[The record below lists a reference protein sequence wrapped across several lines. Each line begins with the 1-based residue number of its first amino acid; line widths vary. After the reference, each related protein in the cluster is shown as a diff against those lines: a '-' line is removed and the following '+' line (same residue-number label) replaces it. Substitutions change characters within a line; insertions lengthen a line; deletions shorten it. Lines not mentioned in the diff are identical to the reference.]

1 MDDSNLNMD
10 IANQNIDGASARDFE
25 DTQIA
30 VESCLRTCAL
40 EELVKVARGIEIAEE
55 EWKDK
60 SKAAVMRAIGNVF
73 DELPNDVAKKGMVMK
88 LLMFT
93 PDRVTKMIMK
103 MLLKEDGD
111 GDEQPTHE
119 TYVVDEMHST
129 RKATEDLNQT
139 MNQLL
144 VGMTRNE
151 ESKKLLRKEFKISG
165 VIGTARDSL
174 NYISICSQVADAKKK
189 HYTDDEI
196 VMAIR
201 RAVAPASSLRN
212 YLDSRPD
219 MTLEQTLKFIR
230 SAMKEKT
237 STELFQELSNAKQ
250 LQDEDAQK
258 FVLRIMD
265 LRERVTIASTRD
277 GDIPYDGILV
287 REMFLHTIRCG
298 LRDDAIKLRLD
309 PFLKKTTTDEVLIQE
324 LNQISSQEMERKV
337 KLASATTSRPA
348 TEDRASVQVN
358 EVALTAGG
366 EQSSIQDAI
375 QRLSAQLVAMQKDM
389 DELKNSKQ
397 KSFRK
402 RACEHCSTAGK
413 ANSCRHCWRC
423 GAGDHRISDCP
434 RPASN

>member
-1 MDDSNLNMD
+1 MNMD
-10 IANQNIDGASARDFE
+10 AANQNMDGASARDFE

-30 VESCLRTCAL
+30 IESCLRACAL
-40 EELVKVARGIEIAEE
+40 DELVKVARGIDIAEA

-88 LLMFT
+88 MMMYT
-93 PDRVTKMIMK
+93 PDRITKMIMK
-103 MLLKEDGD
+103 ILLKEDSD
-111 GDEQPTHE
+111 GEEQSTHE

-144 VGMTRNE
+144 IGMTHNE

-174 NYISICSQVADAKKK
+174 NYISISSQVADAKKK

-196 VMAIR
+196 VMAVR
-201 RAVAPASSLRN
+201 RAVAPSSSLRN

-219 MTLEQTLKFIR
+219 MTLEQTLKFIL

-237 STELFQELSNAKQ
+237 STELFQELSNAKE

-309 PFLKKTTTDEVLIQE
+309 PFLKKTTTDDVLIQE
-324 LNQISSQEMERKV
+324 LNQIASQEMERKV
-337 KLASATTSRPA
+337 KLASAANCRP
-348 TEDRASVQVN
+348 EDRVNVQVN

-375 QRLSAQLVAMQKDM
+375 QRLSSQLVAMQKDM
-389 DELKNSKQ
+389 DELKSSQSRQRSN
-397 KSFRK
+397 RR
-402 RACEHCSTAGK
+402 RACEHCTTAGK
-413 ANSCRHCWRC
+413 VNSCRHCWRC
-423 GAGDHRISDCP
+423 GAGDHKISDCP